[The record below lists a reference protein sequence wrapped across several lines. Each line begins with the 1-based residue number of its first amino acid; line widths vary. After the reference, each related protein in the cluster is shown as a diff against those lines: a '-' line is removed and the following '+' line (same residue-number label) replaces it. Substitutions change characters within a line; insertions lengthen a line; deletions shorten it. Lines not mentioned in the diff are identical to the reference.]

1 MAAGNHGALLVLEDL
16 HWADP
21 ETLTIVE
28 YLADNLAEQRV
39 LCLVNVRDD
48 ERSPGLALGWF
59 LHARRVS
66 RLLPIAPLDE
76 QEVAA
81 MAASCLGAVA
91 VPDEVVAFAARA
103 DGVPFVVEEL
113 LAAALSSGALTV
125 EEGRWRISDR
135 VDAVVP
141 LTCSESMRRRVARL
155 GPRGRAVLLAA
166 AVLGRRFDRSLLP
179 AMTGLGDAAVL
190 SALHE
195 AVDAQI
201 VVSDRRN
208 PSFFFRHALSRDA
221 VLAELFP
228 PELEALS
235 RRALQAV
242 EEAHP
247 VLSDDW
253 FGLAAELALGSGDR
267 DRGRGATLL
276 LQMARGAFRRGAL
289 ATAEAILDRA
299 HGLLPEDDP
308 TSRDVD
314 EFLLQVLSLA
324 ASASEQWGGDFPAG
338 AAAGGGPP
346 SAGARRRRGDT
357 VGRGARAPARER
369 PGVCRA
375 PQPPVVTLTPAR
387 VMAGVFGSGRAR
399 SAGPVPAWSRRWRP
413 AFGLSTAG
421 CPGPG

>member
-1 MAAGNHGALLVLEDL
+1 
-16 HWADP
+16 
-21 ETLTIVE
+21 
-28 YLADNLAEQRV
+28 
-39 LCLVNVRDD
+39 
-48 ERSPGLALGWF
+48 
-59 LHARRVS
+59 
-66 RLLPIAPLDE
+66 
-76 QEVAA
+76 

-228 PELEALS
+228 TGTGSPVAASPAGGGGGAPGPLRRLVRARRRAGPGLRRPRPRS
-235 RRALQAV
+235 RRSSCRWHEERSGAV
-242 EEAHP
+242 PWQPRRRFSTELTA
-247 VLSDDW
+247 
-253 FGLAAELALGSGDR
+253 FCRRTTRRAA
-267 DRGRGATLL
+267 TW
-276 LQMARGAFRRGAL
+276 
-289 ATAEAILDRA
+289 
-299 HGLLPEDDP
+299 
-308 TSRDVD
+308 TSSCCRCCPWP
-314 EFLLQVLSLA
+314 

>member
-48 ERSPGLALGWF
+48 ERLPGLALGWF

-228 PELEALS
+228 TGTGS
-235 RRALQAV
+235 
-242 EEAHP
+242 P
-247 VLSDDW
+247 V
-253 FGLAAELALGSGDR
+253 
-267 DRGRGATLL
+267 
-276 LQMARGAFRRGAL
+276 
-289 ATAEAILDRA
+289 
-299 HGLLPEDDP
+299 
-308 TSRDVD
+308 
-314 EFLLQVLSLA
+314 A
-324 ASASEQWGGDFPAG
+324 ASP
-338 AAAGGGPP
+338 AGGGGGAPGP
-346 SAGARRRRGDT
+346 LRRLVRARRRAGPGLRRPRPRSRRSSCRWHEERSGAVPWQPRRRFST
-357 VGRGARAPARER
+357 ELTAFCRRTTRRAATWTSSCCRCCPWRQARASSGVATSLLARR
-369 PGVCRA
+369 RA
-375 PQPPVVTLTPAR
+375 EVHLRLAR
-387 VMAGVFGSGRAR
+387 AAAAATRWDEAHELLRGSGQECAERR
-399 SAGPVPAWSRRWRP
+399 SPRW
-413 AFGLSTAG
+413 
-421 CPGPG
+421 